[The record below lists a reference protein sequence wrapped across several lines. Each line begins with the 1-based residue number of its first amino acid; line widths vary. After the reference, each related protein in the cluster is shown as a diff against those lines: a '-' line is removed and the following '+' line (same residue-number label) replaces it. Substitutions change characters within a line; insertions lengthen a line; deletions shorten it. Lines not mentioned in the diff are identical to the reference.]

1 MRIGQNLVKA
11 AAGSSGCYH
20 ICYDWQMKSSLH
32 CTNMASAVG
41 SIYLSIAVLLLFY
54 RRLFRIMLT
63 MQGICSR
70 RTSARRNSCEGN
82 ATSPIGRRA
91 AAILLPFEIL
101 ITTAFISL
109 LLLIGYGFPP
119 LLIACS
125 ISWVLP
131 THLKRWYNLRESNA
145 ANEIG
150 G

>member
-1 MRIGQNLVKA
+1 MA
-11 AAGSSGCYH
+11 SGNRLTSTGKSVGVVFF
-20 ICYDWQMKSSLH
+20 YDWRIKSCLH
-32 CTNMASAVG
+32 CTNMAYTVG
-41 SIYLSIAVLLLFY
+41 SIYLSIAELLFY
-54 RRLFRIMLT
+54 KRLFRIMLT